1 MKTPL
6 RTVPKVVAPTAPKR
20 FVFLLLDQFT
30 MLSFSSAVEPLR
42 IANRMA
48 GRKIYDWTLIGE
60 TPTVRCSA
68 GIAFAVDA
76 SFVELDREDV
86 LIVCGGMDVQK
97 ATTKPVLNWLRRE
110 ARRGVAVGGLCTAAW
125 TLAKAGLLENRAATI
140 HWENM
145 DGFLEDFENVKL
157 SKSVFVLDGNRMTTA
172 GGTSSIDLML
182 KIIANDHGEDLAN
195 SVADQQIYSSI
206 RTDRDSQRLSIPTRI
221 RVRHPKLA
229 RVIQMMEAAIEQPVS
244 PADMADDV
252 GMSTRQ
258 LERLFRRYLNR
269 SPKRYYMELR
279 LQKARNLL
287 MQTDMSVINVALACG
302 FASPSHFSKCYRAQY
317 NTTPYRERGSQGMRL
332 SV

>member
-110 ARRGVAVGGLCTAAW
+110 ARRGVAVGGLVAQTA
-125 TLAKAGLLENRAATI
+125 LHATG
-140 HWENM
+140 HL
-145 DGFLEDFENVKL
+145 FLH
-157 SKSVFVLDGNRMTTA
+157 LDGKGEQLHA
-172 GGTSSIDLML
+172 G
-182 KIIANDHGEDLAN
+182 A
-195 SVADQQIYSSI
+195 V
-206 RTDRDSQRLSIPTRI
+206 DRQ
-221 RVRHPKLA
+221 
-229 RVIQMMEAAIEQPVS
+229 
-244 PADMADDV
+244 V
-252 GMSTRQ
+252 G
-258 LERLFRRYLNR
+258 
-269 SPKRYYMELR
+269 
-279 LQKARNLL
+279 
-287 MQTDMSVINVALACG
+287 V
-302 FASPSHFSKCYRAQY
+302 
-317 NTTPYRERGSQGMRL
+317 
-332 SV
+332 